1 MKRLTK
7 TYKDGT
13 HGVSDEW
20 EDRENSYAFKDALI
34 ESVGQYEDLELTP
47 KLIRE
52 RDHLYAE
59 KESMATY
66 QQFIKENNK
75 QTLAQVFTDVRYK
88 KSNNEHFSAVLLNTL
103 KNQGFL

>member
-1 MKRLTK
+1 MNRLTK

-47 KLIRE
+47 EHIGEVDR
-52 RDHLYAE
+52 LYSEKCKEVAE
-59 KESMATY
+59 LKKELDEA
-66 QQFIKENNK
+66 QRFIEN
-75 QTLAQVFTDVRYK
+75 DC
-88 KSNNEHFSAVLLNTL
+88 
-103 KNQGFL
+103 

>member
-34 ESVGQYEDLELTP
+34 ELVGQYEDLELTP
-47 KLIRE
+47 KLIRKI
-52 RDHLYAE
+52 DHLYAE
-59 KESMATY
+59 KCKEVEELEKEISELQDSMSG
-66 QQFIKENNK
+66 EC
-75 QTLAQVFTDVRYK
+75 L
-88 KSNNEHFSAVLLNTL
+88 
-103 KNQGFL
+103 